1 MALGKWFGK
10 KDKTVAPPA
19 DGQPPA
25 QGDPKP
31 ATTAKPAAAGADTP
45 KTQPAPAKEGV
56 FARFKRG
63 LAKTRQALASI
74 LPFGR
79 KLDEDALEQIETALI
94 QADFGPATA
103 MALTDELREAYRDK
117 EFSSEEVVPFLKRSL
132 VRRLSQETTI
142 RWAADG
148 PTVIVV
154 AGVNGTG
161 KTTSIAKLT
170 HRFKQEGRKVI
181 LAAADTFRA
190 AAVEQLTIWSE
201 RTGVEIVTGKSE
213 SDPSAVVFDAMTRG
227 KDGNFDVIIVDTAG
241 RLHTDK
247 NLMNQLS
254 KMVRVIQKSIP
265 EAPHEVLQVLDATTG
280 QNAIQ
285 QAREFHRAMTVTGLV
300 LTKLDGTAR
309 GGVVFPILEQVG
321 LPVKFVGV
329 GEGMEDLQSFDPERF
344 VDALFEA
351 SPHSHDS

>member
-1 MALGKWFGK
+1 MAFGKWFGK
-10 KDKTVAPPA
+10 KEKPVADA
-19 DGQPPA
+19 PA
-25 QGDPKP
+25 QGV
-31 ATTAKPAAAGADTP
+31 PAASAAPAGAAPASAPPTAGA
-45 KTQPAPAKEGV
+45 QAEPAPKEGV

-63 LAKTRQALASI
+63 LAKTRQALTAI

-79 KLDEDALEQIETALI
+79 KLDEEALEQIEAALI
-94 QADFGPATA
+94 QADFGPVTA
-103 MALTDELREAYRDK
+103 MALTDELREAYRGK
-117 EFSSEEVVPFLKRSL
+117 EFSSDQVVPFLKQSL
-132 VRRLSQETTI
+132 TRRLSQDTTI
-142 RWAADG
+142 RWATNG

-201 RTGVEIVTGKSE
+201 RTGVDIVTGRAE

-227 KDGNFDVIIVDTAG
+227 KAENFDVIIVDTAG

-285 QAREFHRAMTVTGLV
+285 QAREFHRVMAVTGLV

-309 GGVVFPILEQVG
+309 GGVIFPILEQVG

-329 GEGMEDLQSFDPERF
+329 GEGMEDLQEFQSQRF
-344 VDALFEA
+344 VDALFETTV
-351 SPHSHDS
+351 